1 MFDGL
6 RKKFAALFGRGGG
19 SEEVVKRAEV
29 EEKILEILLEA
40 DVSLE
45 TAEKIVKRM
54 EERVRAMG
62 RKVGMND
69 LREALRSVVVEM
81 LQGARPPVDI
91 MEQAKKPYV
100 ILFLG
105 INGTGKTTTIGKMAH
120 LIKKSGRRVVIAAG
134 DTFRAGAIEQIAIL
148 GEQVGVSVIK
158 HSSGGDPAAV
168 AYDAIEHAASRGIDF
183 VLIDSAGRMQTNR
196 NLMDEMKKIKR
207 VAKPDLTLLVIDA
220 VVGQDAVNQARAFAE
235 AVGFDGVILTK
246 LDTDA
251 RGGAVITVAEEVGKP
266 IYYLGVGQGMD
277 DLMPFDPVWYANR
290 IVPSPE

>member
-148 GEQVGVSVIK
+148 GGSRW
-158 HSSGGDPAAV
+158 
-168 AYDAIEHAASRGIDF
+168 ASA
-183 VLIDSAGRMQTNR
+183 S
-196 NLMDEMKKIKR
+196 
-207 VAKPDLTLLVIDA
+207 
-220 VVGQDAVNQARAFAE
+220 
-235 AVGFDGVILTK
+235 
-246 LDTDA
+246 
-251 RGGAVITVAEEVGKP
+251 
-266 IYYLGVGQGMD
+266 
-277 DLMPFDPVWYANR
+277 
-290 IVPSPE
+290 